1 MKSLNRIY
9 TFPSYAI
16 VSGNVADAIKNSA
29 WRYHIIGFLPIAAL
43 YLILGFY
50 QINNQ
55 SLWTDEVISVGRIA
69 ADKPIS
75 TLLYSQSAVYFFL
88 LDLWTQ
94 TAGKSEF
101 ALRSLSVLLGLAAV
115 CLTYRFAI
123 NVFNLRTALFAAF
136 LLATSPY
143 LIWYAQEVR
152 YVALLLVTSLGMT
165 YSFHRALSTNG
176 CRWWVL
182 YSITSALGLFTFV
195 TVGFLVIAHGLFL
208 LYRRSSRALL
218 MKWAAS
224 QVIVILVFASYFVHR
239 TSRELAV
246 VISKA
251 PSITSHDQVRSR
263 ETLPV
268 TDIIGT
274 IPYTFYAFS
283 VGFSLGPSL
292 EELHVSRSIN
302 VLLNHSWTLV
312 PTAVLFAFLFVKG
325 LVRLRQEKDAATLL
339 FLWLGVPIVGTLT
352 VAILTTYHVYN
363 TRYVAMAL
371 PAYILVLA
379 RAIAGFRRPRIQ
391 IGMLVSILCVN
402 SLSLAGYYFNPQY
415 AREDTRSAAQYLGSA
430 GRPGELI
437 LVVGDATAL
446 RYYYKGELA
455 IVRVHSQSTNN
466 GSDVAENLQ
475 ERVKNHHR
483 LWLVEIRPWETD
495 PKGNVKMALGRLY
508 RLIQHKFFPGVNIY
522 ELSSDEIAL
531 NTTERVESLRNTTIL
546 MGNSSM
552 LLQFVFKTIA
562 SVLH

>member
-9 TFPSYAI
+9 MFPSYAI

-75 TLLYSQSAVYFFL
+75 TLLYSQSAVYFLL

-94 TAGKSEF
+94 AAGKTEF
-101 ALRSLSVLLGLAAV
+101 ALRSLSVLLGLAAI
-115 CLTYRFAI
+115 CLTYRLAH

-165 YSFHRALSTNG
+165 YSFHRALSTSG
-176 CRWWVL
+176 WRWWLL

-195 TVGFLVIAHGLFL
+195 TVAFLVIAHGLFL
-208 LYRRSSRALL
+208 LCRRSGRALL
-218 MKWAAS
+218 TKWVAS
-224 QVIVILVFASYFVHR
+224 QVIVILVFAAYFVHR

-251 PSITSHDQVRSR
+251 PSIASHEQVRSR

-268 TDIIGT
+268 TDIMGT

-312 PTAVLFAFLFVKG
+312 PTAVLFASLLVIG
-325 LVRLRQEKDAATLL
+325 LVRLWQEKDTATLL
-339 FLWLGVPIVGTLT
+339 FLWLGVPIVGTVT
-352 VAILTTYHVYN
+352 VAIMTTYHVYN

-391 IGMLVSILCVN
+391 IGMLVSVLCVN
-402 SLSLAGYYFNPQY
+402 SLSLASYYFNPQY
-415 AREDTRSAAQYLGSA
+415 AREDSRSAAQYLGSA
-430 GRPGELI
+430 GRPGQII

-446 RYYYKGELA
+446 RYYYKGDLA
-455 IVRVHSQSTNN
+455 IVRVHRQSTNN

-475 ERVKNHHR
+475 ELVKNHHR

-495 PKGNVKMALGRLY
+495 PKGNVKKALGRLY

-522 ELSSDEIAL
+522 EFSSD
-531 NTTERVESLRNTTIL
+531 
-546 MGNSSM
+546 GNS
-552 LLQFVFKTIA
+552 FKQ
-562 SVLH
+562 